1 MSFAATSRRIE
12 QERRA
17 KFCGTASIRVSS
29 LNFEDVDGDG
39 GRKSLNVSVEPLK
52 RMFREERG
60 CRQDDS
66 RHHAKAIISR
76 DVLETALS
84 YTGLQSGDL
93 LADTLPYPKLEIP
106 THIKIKCLQR
116 YDRASA
122 SAEVFEGADKSWI
135 VDLFYD
141 GKPFTS

>member
-29 LNFEDVDGDG
+29 LNFDDLDGDG
-39 GRKSLNVSVEPLK
+39 DRKSLTVSVEPLK

-76 DVLETALS
+76 DVLATALS
-84 YTGLQSGDL
+84 HTGLQSGAL
-93 LADTLPYPKLEIP
+93 LSDTLPYPKLEIP
-106 THIKIKCLQR
+106 SHIKIKCLQR

-122 SAEVFEGADKSWI
+122 SVEVFEGANKTWI
-135 VDLFYD
+135 VDLFSD
-141 GKPFTS
+141 GKLSTS